1 MAERVRDKERFS
13 FKTVQLLK
21 DQSLGIGSY
30 GAVCKAICDD
40 LVCAAKII
48 HPTLF
53 DPSALHQIAPQRE
66 HRLPIRR
73 FEQECEFMS
82 NMRHPNIVQYL
93 GTYRD
98 STRLPVLLMELM
110 DDSLTHFL
118 ESSPQPIPYHIA
130 VNICHDVTLALS
142 FLHSNNIVHRDLSSN
157 NVLLRGNVLAKVTD
171 FGMAR
176 LGDINPHATR
186 FTSTMCPGTDVYM
199 PPEAVQDKPV
209 YTEKIDCFSFGVVT
223 LQILTRLFPKPEDR
237 MQKVEFNHPGLPRGT
252 LMVQVPEADRRQ
264 NYISQVDPD
273 HPLLPVILDCLKDK
287 DNERPSA
294 HQLCERVA
302 DLKKIEK
309 YIDSARI
316 VQDKNEAIQSL
327 ASRVEENVRAISSKE
342 EENQQLRQ
350 QLRRKDEQLGQAL
363 KERDDVIQD
372 KVQTLMEKSKQLT
385 EKDEQLEDLRQTY
398 NHVKHERDQANKQ
411 VVEREKQLQQERDEA
426 RRRSEERERQLGRV
440 NQQLQEAEQL
450 VAQFEKRV
458 AELEQLLS
466 QRDQQNP
473 KASSRGKE
481 LASIKLK
488 WREGKRAPLG
498 MFRYCDAVVN
508 GNIVYVRDGSTVKIY
523 SYDATTDSW
532 CRLPNCVN
540 KHSSL
545 TVINGRLTAVGG
557 FSSNELFSLTARSK
571 WTKEYPPMPT
581 KRQLTISLCTGA
593 TLIVAGGRGDG
604 AIVLSTV
611 EVMNTEN
618 HQWSTAADLP
628 RPMYWASAT
637 VCGDCIYMLGGV
649 VDEFYTPTKSVYTC
663 SVSALLQSCVPSSL
677 VAKLKRTFL
686 SDKARVY
693 VWRQVSDLPAIHS
706 TCESFHGRL
715 LAIGGADDSN
725 QATTAV
731 YKYSST
737 SNSWEV
743 ISHMTTARYDCFTVV
758 LPNNQLM
765 VMGGRTDNIHVWTST
780 DTVELANVIM

>member
-1 MAERVRDKERFS
+1 MAERVRDQERFS

-98 STRLPVLLMELM
+98 SADTRLPVLLMELM

-142 FLHSNNIVHRDLSSN
+142 FLHSNIIVHRDLSSN

-209 YTEKIDCFSFGVVT
+209 YTEKIDCFSFGVIT
-223 LQILTRLFPKPEDR
+223 LQILTRLFPKPGDR
-237 MQKVEFNHPGLPRGT
+237 MQEVGFNHPGFPSGAVLVR
-252 LMVQVPEADRRQ
+252 MPEVSRRQ
-264 NYISQVDPD
+264 NHISQVDPD

-302 DLKKIEK
+302 DLKRMEK
-309 YIDSARI
+309 YIDSART
-316 VQDKNEAIQSL
+316 VQDKDEVIQSL

-350 QLRRKDEQLGQAL
+350 QLQQKDQVIVQVQR
-363 KERDDVIQD
+363 ERV
-372 KVQTLMEKSKQLT
+372 
-385 EKDEQLEDLRQTY
+385 
-398 NHVKHERDQANKQ
+398 
-411 VVEREKQLQQERDEA
+411 EA

-440 NQQLQEAEQL
+440 NQQLQEAEQ
-450 VAQFEKRV
+450 VIAQFERRV
-458 AELEQLLS
+458 TELEQLLS

-473 KASSRGKE
+473 EASSRGKE
-481 LASIKLK
+481 LACIKLK
-488 WREGKRAPLG
+488 WREGKRTPCE
-498 MFRYCDAVVN
+498 MYRPCDAVVD
-508 GNIVYVRDGSTVKIY
+508 GNTVYVKDRGTLKIY

-532 CRLPNCVN
+532 SQLPDCV
-540 KHSSL
+540 KQSGSI
-545 TVINGRLTAVGG
+545 TVINGQLTTVGG
-557 FSSNELFSLTARSK
+557 VKSNELFSLTGEGGSRR

-581 KRQLTISLCTGA
+581 NRRATTSLCTGA
-593 TLIVAGGRGDG
+593 TLIVAGGREDG
-604 AIVLSTV
+604 GAALSTV

-628 RPMYWASAT
+628 QPMYMASAT
-637 VCGDCIYMLGGV
+637 VCGDRIYMLGGV
-649 VDEFYTPTKSVYTC
+649 DEHLMPTKSVYTC

-677 VAKLKRTFL
+677 EAKLKKTSL
-686 SDKARVY
+686 SDKTS
-693 VWRQVSDLPAIHS
+693 VWRQIRDLPVKGS
-706 TCESFHGRL
+706 TCVSFHGRL
-715 LAIGGADDSN
+715 LAIGGKDDSWKV
-725 QATTAV
+725 TTAV
-731 YKYSST
+731 YEYSST

-743 ISHMTTARYDCFTVV
+743 ISHMTTARYHCFTAV

-765 VMGGRTDNIHVWTST
+765 VVGGGTAPSTCRTL
-780 DTVELANVIM
+780 ELASVVM

>member
-1 MAERVRDKERFS
+1 MRFS

-82 NMRHPNIVQYL
+82 SMRHPNIVQYL

-98 STRLPVLLMELM
+98 SADTRLPVLLMELM

-209 YTEKIDCFSFGVVT
+209 YTEKIDCFSFGVIT
-223 LQILTRLFPKPEDR
+223 LQILTRLFPKPGDR
-237 MQKVEFNHPGLPRGT
+237 MQKLELNHPGLPVGT
-252 LMVQVPEADRRQ
+252 VYVPVPEVNRRQ
-264 NYISQVDPD
+264 NHISKVDPD
-273 HPLLPVILDCLKDK
+273 HPLLPVIPDCLKDK

-294 HQLCERVA
+294 HHLCERVA
-302 DLKKIEK
+302 DLKRMEK
-309 YIDSARI
+309 YIDSART
-316 VQDKNEAIQSL
+316 VQDKDEVIQSL
-327 ASRVEENVRAISSKE
+327 TSRVEQNVRAISSKE

-350 QLRRKDEQLGQAL
+350 QLQRKDRA
-363 KERDDVIQD
+363 I
-372 KVQTLMEKSKQLT
+372 VQVQ
-385 EKDEQLEDLRQTY
+385 
-398 NHVKHERDQANKQ
+398 
-411 VVEREKQLQQERDEA
+411 REKETLHQEA
-426 RRRSEERERQLGRV
+426 RRRSEEKERQLGRV
-440 NQQLQEAEQL
+440 NQQLQEAER
-450 VAQFEKRV
+450 RV

-466 QRDQQNP
+466 QTEQQNP
-473 KASSRGKE
+473 EASSRGKE

-488 WREGKRAPLG
+488 WREGKRAPRG
-498 MFRYCDAVVN
+498 MYRLYDAVVD
-508 GNIVYVRDGSTVKIY
+508 GNTVYVKDGVTVKIY

-532 CRLPNCVN
+532 SQLPDCVN
-540 KHSSL
+540 QHGSI
-545 TVINGRLTAVGG
+545 TVINGQLTTVGG
-557 FSSNELFSLTARSK
+557 VMSNELFSLTGEGSTRR

-581 KRQLTISLCTGA
+581 EREGTTSLCTGG
-593 TLIVAGGRGDG
+593 TLIVAGGMGDG
-604 AIVLSTV
+604 GVLSTV

-618 HQWSTAADLP
+618 SQWSAAADLP
-628 RPMYWASAT
+628 QPMYYASAT
-637 VCGDCIYMLGGV
+637 ACGDRISMLGGF
-649 VDEFYTPTKSVYTC
+649 DKRYSYTKSVYTC

-677 VAKLKRTFL
+677 EAISL
-686 SDKARVY
+686 SDKAS
-693 VWRQVSDLPAIHS
+693 VWRQVADLPLTRS
-706 TCESFHGRL
+706 TCVSFYGRL
-715 LAIGGADDSN
+715 LAIGGMDDSVN
-725 QATTAV
+725 ATTAV
-731 YKYSST
+731 YEYSSA

-743 ISHMTTARYDCFTVV
+743 ISHMTTGRYLCFTTF

-765 VMGGRTDNIHVWTST
+765 VMGGWTDKSTST
-780 DTVELANVIM
+780 DTVELASVVM